1 MISRIIDYN
10 KSRFI
15 QDKDNEY
22 QNIQSISKKF
32 KWNLDNFNYDEYPKD
47 IYITKSI

>member
-15 QDKDNEY
+15 QDKDNEF
-22 QNIQSISKKF
+22 QNKDTAAVATKF
-32 KWNLDNFNYDEYPKD
+32 FHF
-47 IYITKSI
+47 IGCR

>member
-15 QDKDNEY
+15 QDKDNEF
-22 QNIQSISKKF
+22 QNKDTVAVAVATKF
-32 KWNLDNFNYDEYPKD
+32 FHF
-47 IYITKSI
+47 IGCR

>member
-15 QDKDNEY
+15 QDKDNEF
-22 QNIQSISKKF
+22 QNKYTTAVAS
-32 KWNLDNFNYDEYPKD
+32 
-47 IYITKSI
+47 